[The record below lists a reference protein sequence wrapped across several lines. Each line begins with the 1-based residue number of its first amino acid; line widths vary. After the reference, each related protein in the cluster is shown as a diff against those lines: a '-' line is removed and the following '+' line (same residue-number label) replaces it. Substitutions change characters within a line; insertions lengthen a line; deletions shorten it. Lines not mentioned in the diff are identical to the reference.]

1 MKEKFFIILN
11 QARKVFG
18 IYPLVLLSSFIM
30 ALITII
36 HITIF
41 NFSKDDSLKFLLV
54 KLILVAGL
62 GISLNF
68 ALKLLAQRVQ
78 QSKMIEYLGILILI
92 GFYFILPKNEVDFNE
107 FYAFILIPIYILSHL
122 LVAFIAFTKKENLEF
137 SFWQFNKNLFVNF
150 FLTLVFVSVLIIGTE
165 LAILAIDNLFEI
177 HFDSDVYWK
186 IFLFILIFG
195 STFIFLSFCESGL
208 SSIEKEDEYPIIL
221 QFFTQYILIPL
232 LFLYVVIL
240 YVYLAKIILTW
251 ELPRGWVSYL
261 ILAYSSVGI
270 LALLLVHP
278 LKNKTEKAWVRVF
291 GKLFYYTLIPLLILL
306 FVAIFTRILAYS
318 FTEPRYYVL
327 LLAIWLSTVV
337 LYFVFIKNATIKFI
351 PISLFIFGLF
361 ALVFPYF
368 NAISVA
374 KRSQK
379 NALEQILKDNKLLVN
394 GKIDFDKTITDSL
407 VYEISSKFDF
417 LNSRGQSA
425 FLLSFLDDKHQ
436 VEFKNA
442 ESNYWPIETKFKNVQ
457 QISNKNY
464 PANFLQLTSKQPY
477 YEIANYQYAILQQYP
492 EDKNININQDSIQIK
507 TLQNSALYMV
517 LNNKDTLNLKPLAIK
532 LFDNY
537 PNNPDVLSIEGQLA
551 NYKIKVIFG
560 TIEKTNVDANRIDFW
575 FSNVVYLIDDTNKK

>member
-270 LALLLVHP
+270 LA
-278 LKNKTEKAWVRVF
+278 
-291 GKLFYYTLIPLLILL
+291 
-306 FVAIFTRILAYS
+306 
-318 FTEPRYYVL
+318 
-327 LLAIWLSTVV
+327 
-337 LYFVFIKNATIKFI
+337 
-351 PISLFIFGLF
+351 
-361 ALVFPYF
+361 
-368 NAISVA
+368 
-374 KRSQK
+374 
-379 NALEQILKDNKLLVN
+379 
-394 GKIDFDKTITDSL
+394 
-407 VYEISSKFDF
+407 
-417 LNSRGQSA
+417 
-425 FLLSFLDDKHQ
+425 
-436 VEFKNA
+436 
-442 ESNYWPIETKFKNVQ
+442 
-457 QISNKNY
+457 
-464 PANFLQLTSKQPY
+464 
-477 YEIANYQYAILQQYP
+477 
-492 EDKNININQDSIQIK
+492 
-507 TLQNSALYMV
+507 
-517 LNNKDTLNLKPLAIK
+517 
-532 LFDNY
+532 
-537 PNNPDVLSIEGQLA
+537 
-551 NYKIKVIFG
+551 
-560 TIEKTNVDANRIDFW
+560 
-575 FSNVVYLIDDTNKK
+575 

>member
-1 MKEKFFIILN
+1 MKEKFFLILS

-18 IYPLVLLSSFIM
+18 IYPLVLLSSFFM
-30 ALITII
+30 ALVSIIYITV
-36 HITIF
+36 F
-41 NFSKDDSLKFLLV
+41 DFYKVDSIRYLLF
-54 KLILVAGL
+54 KLILVSGL

-68 ALKLLAQRVQ
+68 AFKLLTQRVQ
-78 QSKMIEYLGILILI
+78 QSKIIEYLGIPILI
-92 GFYFILPKNEVDFNE
+92 GFYFILPKNEADFSE
-107 FYAFILIPIYILSHL
+107 LYIYILIPIYILSHL
-122 LVAFIAFTKKENLEF
+122 LVAFIAFTNKDNLEF

-150 FLTLVFVSVLIIGTE
+150 FLTLVFVGVLIIGTE

-186 IFLFILIFG
+186 LFLFILIFG

-208 SSIEKEDEYPIIL
+208 SSIEKEDEYPIVL

-240 YVYLAKIILTW
+240 YVYLAKIVLSW

-278 LKNKTEKAWVRVF
+278 LKNNTEKTWVRAF
-291 GKLFYYTLIPLLILL
+291 GKLFYYTLFPLLILL

-327 LLAIWLSTVV
+327 LLAIWLSIVV
-337 LYFVFIKNATIKFI
+337 FYFVFIKNATIKFI
-351 PISLFIFGLF
+351 PISLFVFGLF

-379 NALEQILKDNKLLVN
+379 KSLEQILMDNKLLEN

-417 LNSRGQSA
+417 LNSRGQSS
-425 FLLSFLDDKHQ
+425 FLLNFLDEKAQ
-436 VEFKNA
+436 SEMIKVGLG
-442 ESNYWPIETKFKNVQ
+442 YWPIESKFKNIQ
-457 QISNKNY
+457 HTSNLNY
-464 PANFLQLTSKQPY
+464 PASYIQLTSKQPY
-477 YEIANYQYAILQQYP
+477 FEIEDYQYAVLQQYLD
-492 EDKNININQDSIQIK
+492 DKEIKINQDVFQIK
-507 TLQNSALYMV
+507 TQQNSTLYMV
-517 LNNKDTLNLKPLAIK
+517 LNKKDTLNLKPLALK

-537 PNNPDVLSIEGQLA
+537 PNNPELLSVEGQLA

-560 TIEKTNVDANRIDFW
+560 RIEKTNVDANRTDLW
-575 FSNVVYLIDDTNKK
+575 YSNIVYLIKEINKN

>member
-1 MKEKFFIILN
+1 
-11 QARKVFG
+11 
-18 IYPLVLLSSFIM
+18 
-30 ALITII
+30 TII
-36 HITIF
+36 YITVF
-41 NFSKDDSLKFLLV
+41 DFYKDDSIRYLLF
-54 KLILVAGL
+54 KLILVSGL

-68 ALKLLAQRVQ
+68 AFKLLTQRVQ
-78 QSKMIEYLGILILI
+78 QSKIIEYLGIPILI
-92 GFYFILPKNEVDFNE
+92 GFYFILPKNEADFSE
-107 FYAFILIPIYILSHL
+107 LYIYILIPIYILSHL
-122 LVAFIAFTKKENLEF
+122 LVAFIAFTNKDNLEF

-150 FLTLVFVSVLIIGTE
+150 FHTLVFVGVLIIGTE

-186 IFLFILIFG
+186 LFLFILIFG

-208 SSIEKEDEYPIIL
+208 SSIEKEDEYPIVL

-240 YVYLAKIILTW
+240 YVYLAKIVLSW

-278 LKNKTEKAWVRVF
+278 LKNNTEKTWVRAF
-291 GKLFYYTLIPLLILL
+291 GKLFYYTLFPLLILL

-327 LLAIWLSTVV
+327 LLAIWLSIVV
-337 LYFVFIKNATIKFI
+337 FYFVFIKNATIKFI
-351 PISLFIFGLF
+351 PICLFVFGLF

-379 NALEQILKDNKLLVN
+379 KSLEQILMDNKLLEN

-417 LNSRGQSA
+417 LNSRGQSS
-425 FLLSFLDDKHQ
+425 FLLNFLDEKAQ
-436 VEFKNA
+436 SEMIKVGLG
-442 ESNYWPIETKFKNVQ
+442 YWPIESKFKNIQ
-457 QISNKNY
+457 HTSNLNY
-464 PANFLQLTSKQPY
+464 PASYIQLTSKQTY
-477 YEIANYQYAILQQYP
+477 FEIEDYQYAVLQQYLD
-492 EDKNININQDSIQIK
+492 DKEIKINQDVFQIK
-507 TLQNSALYMV
+507 TQQNSTLYMV
-517 LNNKDTLNLKPLAIK
+517 LNKKDTLNLKPLALK

-537 PNNPDVLSIEGQLA
+537 PNNPELLSVEGQLA

-560 TIEKTNVDANRIDFW
+560 TIEKTNVDANRTDLW
-575 FSNVVYLIDDTNKK
+575 YSNIVYLIKEINKN

>member
-1 MKEKFFIILN
+1 MKEKFFLILS

-18 IYPLVLLSSFIM
+18 IYPLVLLSSFFM
-30 ALITII
+30 ALVSIIYITV
-36 HITIF
+36 F
-41 NFSKDDSLKFLLV
+41 DFYKDDSIRYLLF
-54 KLILVAGL
+54 KLILVSGL

-68 ALKLLAQRVQ
+68 AFKLLTQRVQ
-78 QSKMIEYLGILILI
+78 QSKIIEYLGIPILI
-92 GFYFILPKNEVDFNE
+92 GFYFILPKNEADFSE
-107 FYAFILIPIYILSHL
+107 LYIYILIPIYILSHL
-122 LVAFIAFTKKENLEF
+122 LVAFIAFTNKDNLEF

-150 FLTLVFVSVLIIGTE
+150 FHTLVFVGVLIIGTE

-186 IFLFILIFG
+186 LFLFILIFG

-208 SSIEKEDEYPIIL
+208 SSIEKEDEYPIVL

-240 YVYLAKIILTW
+240 YVYLAKIVLSW

-278 LKNKTEKAWVRVF
+278 LKNNTEKTWVRAF
-291 GKLFYYTLIPLLILL
+291 GKLFYYTLFPLLILL

-327 LLAIWLSTVV
+327 LLAIWLSIVV
-337 LYFVFIKNATIKFI
+337 FYFVFIKNATIKFI
-351 PISLFIFGLF
+351 PICLFVFGLF

-379 NALEQILKDNKLLVN
+379 KSLEQILMDNKLLEN

-417 LNSRGQSA
+417 LNSRGQSS
-425 FLLSFLDDKHQ
+425 FLLNFLDEKAQ
-436 VEFKNA
+436 SEMIKVGLG
-442 ESNYWPIETKFKNVQ
+442 YWPIESKFKNIQ
-457 QISNKNY
+457 HTSNLNY
-464 PANFLQLTSKQPY
+464 PASYIQLTSKQTY
-477 YEIANYQYAILQQYP
+477 FEIEDYQYAVLQQYLD
-492 EDKNININQDSIQIK
+492 DKEIKINQDVFQIK
-507 TLQNSALYMV
+507 TQQNSTLYMV
-517 LNNKDTLNLKPLAIK
+517 LNKKDTLNLKPLALK

-537 PNNPDVLSIEGQLA
+537 PNNPELLSVEGQLA

-560 TIEKTNVDANRIDFW
+560 TIEKTNVDANRTDLW
-575 FSNVVYLIDDTNKK
+575 YSNIVYLIKEINKN